1 MPDNK
6 PPLPMT
12 QTEMREAVR
21 EGIRDFLDEKFRE
34 FGKWSLGGLA
44 AMGLAAIIYLIL
56 FAYGWKPPT

>member
-12 QTEMREAVR
+12 QAEMREAVR

-34 FGKWSLGGLA
+34 FGKWSFRGLL
-44 AMGLAAIIYLIL
+44 AMILAGLIYLIL
-56 FAYGWKPPT
+56 LANGWKPPS